1 MEVLPSV
8 EHQDVGQC
16 GGCQPVMA
24 GMVMLAVVKPQGAG
38 KIVSDSAHSKLQALV
53 GVLPS
58 VEHQYIGRC
67 GGCQPVI
74 VGMVT
79 LTMVKPQGAGKRVSD
94 GAHSKL
100 QASVG
105 VLPSVEH
112 QGAGQH
118 GGR

>member
-16 GGCQPVMA
+16 GG
-24 GMVMLAVVKPQGAG
+24 
-38 KIVSDSAHSKLQALV
+38 H
-53 GVLPS
+53 
-58 VEHQYIGRC
+58 
-67 GGCQPVI
+67 QPVI

-79 LTMVKPQGAGKRVSD
+79 LTMVKPQGAGKRVRDS
-94 GAHSKL
+94 AHSKL

-112 QGAGQH
+112 QGAGQC
-118 GGR
+118 GGH